1 MTKTLEEYGKLAATF
16 GEDSKRQRGELAELL
31 ADAFA
36 TIGPGVEKFR
46 LLVKQMGPDNVGYV
60 EMTSLL
66 KSIDTNLTPKVT
78 NIIQAA
84 AAAPEQLE
92 PEVVDD
98 NEDTTEEPVTS

>member
-1 MTKTLEEYGKLAATF
+1 MTKTLEEYGALAATF
-16 GEDSKRQRGELAELL
+16 GEDSKRQRGGLAELL

-46 LLVKQMGPDNVGYV
+46 MLVKQMGPDNVGYV

-66 KSIDTNLTPKVT
+66 RSIDTNLTPKVM

-84 AAAPEQLE
+84 AAPEQPE

-98 NEDTTEEPVTS
+98 DEDTTEEPVTS